1 MATAHHAL
9 EAWGLT
15 EAAHPVLAKSFTPD
29 ELRRLI
35 REDLVAGRN
44 VSLELVAVVALG
56 LLIGVI
62 AVLSTL

>member
-1 MATAHHAL
+1 MATAHHTL
-9 EAWGLT
+9 QGWGVT
-15 EAAHPVLAKSFTPD
+15 ETAHPVLAKSFTPD
-29 ELRRLI
+29 EQERLI

-56 LLIGVI
+56 LLIGTI